1 MALLPQKLRILT
13 FPQRINGNQLE
24 LRVLVLPTQ
33 QLLNITSPFE
43 STLNPGT
50 VVDLPAFIKAG
61 LQLEIKT
68 LRGLSGYPFSD
79 PSFLDDGVTVDSFAT
94 TLSFPENI
102 AALYEALYVQF
113 KLDTSTASAIKGAG
127 LPSADGIRKYLPK
140 SYRAAFNFTNPRTP
154 YAVTDDSYHCA
165 IKNTGDKNPAFA
177 QSNNDITWGR
187 VIAFCLRQPLL
198 AEKMG
203 LLFRWTL
210 PLPTADYFVNG
221 GWVYFNLLSDL
232 TGFSIAPANAAIEL
246 KQYAARIPAID
257 SPRPLFGAVLFPV
270 VKGPVQPNGDFDTLK
285 IEAAD
290 YDDGFAKII
299 HAQQPVSA
307 NMLSEEPD
315 NIHVQKEAGIRLG
328 WDDEQLL
335 IWQNRQMLE
344 EPTTPGLRLDA
355 PLGVFSYR
363 VDVREAG
370 QVPWNSLVN
379 TQSKADLVLRGQ
391 QVAPAGTML
400 ETGVQVFPSTVNG
413 TDTRLW
419 LPSYFSQW
427 YGPSLV
433 LPDEKAA
440 ELDVTGALADP
451 GKYSDANIP
460 ANPDQKAGLYRP
472 LLPEGI
478 ELKYGRDYEFRVR
491 LADLCGGGPLPEE
504 NAQNDAPASSASVVF
519 KRYIAPKQVKL
530 NPLDPQP
537 DPDTHAAKFYAG
549 DRFDVFRPRLGYPA
563 LLFTEMDTATA
574 FQKLREDR
582 DFLHTGKTGLEKI
595 KEQREVSFFDPDTDK
610 ILVLVEL
617 KTIKMDNLASLN
629 QKEAYIPLY
638 KTFRS
643 FPADAAAAFRLQLEY
658 RDANVI
664 DFGNQVTL
672 GDLNISQTDIDSGNS
687 IVLPTS
693 RDVRITL
700 LPVCSD
706 KATIPAY
713 FGFAKTLYAEQW
725 IRTGEPIQFFVRE
738 DAVREPVFF
747 KKDLESNQLQGI
759 YLQPDPVQVFNKLT
773 LVTEMVAG
781 KDASQNSVM
790 QRLATQLNL
799 GCTGLSLVGKQGE
812 RIHFGC
818 SNRIRHTLAPDGS
831 SISFASNAELFNHW
845 ICVLSYEINRD
856 WTWDGLSDAGI
867 EIKRRKQF
875 TDEAATV
882 ENEIVGAVE
891 LKRTASR
898 LVTEKP
904 DRSYTRI
911 VFIDAVEPKK
921 ELGKPAT
928 IAQPFPN
935 TIDLEYTLTPQFI
948 SSVEAASAE
957 EQVETADLQ
966 LPTTVIPK
974 QVPKV
979 VAAGIALSPYEHNDT
994 YSETV
999 TRERYLWFEFEAP
1012 IEDPNDTYFARVL
1025 TYAPDPLLSYPNPD
1039 QLLVKQ
1045 EDPPLPIPE
1054 ELIRVITNGHG
1065 NDNAGLDAMQFMT
1078 AETPHTE
1085 TPLIKVSARHYLLP
1099 LPTGLHNESEQLF
1112 GFFTYELRVGH
1123 TQHIWCTA
1131 HGRFG
1136 HPARVNGVQH
1146 PAPPLKC
1153 LVNRDEQGIVVS
1165 APYAQAVFNGKN
1177 VTSKPPKTEIW
1188 CMLYAQVKQAD
1199 GKQNRNILLS
1209 ETMLEY
1215 RQTDEQLQIASFL
1228 AKRGSMTIK
1237 EANKIK
1243 INLDIP
1249 STGRG
1254 GWTNKEI
1261 EALLEQYNLSGD
1273 TSLSVLAVEMM
1284 PRYEQYIYRPDYAI
1298 EYERPLSAGLGNHRI
1313 LRTSRLVAA
1322 PEICCENCG

>member
-13 FPQRINGNQLE
+13 FPQRISGNQLE

-43 STLNPGT
+43 STINPGT
-50 VVDLPAFIKAG
+50 VVDLPAFIKAR

-68 LRGLSGYPFSD
+68 IKGLSGYPFSD
-79 PSFLDDGVTVDSFAT
+79 PTFLDDGVSVDNFAT
-94 TLSFPENI
+94 TLAFPENI

-113 KLDTSTASAIKGAG
+113 KLDSSTASTITGAG
-127 LPSADGIRKYLPK
+127 LPAADGISKFLPP
-140 SYRAAFNFTNPRTP
+140 SYRSAFNFTNPRTP
-154 YAVTDDSYHCA
+154 YAKTDDSYHCA
-165 IKNTGDKNPAFA
+165 IRNTDAANPAFT
-177 QSNNDITWGR
+177 QSKNDITWGR

-203 LLFRWTL
+203 LLFKWTL
-210 PLPTADYFVNG
+210 PLPSNDYFENG

-232 TGFSIAPANAAIEL
+232 TDFSIAPANAALEL
-246 KQYAARIPAID
+246 RQYAARIPAIS

-290 YDDGFAKII
+290 YDDGFAKIV

-307 NMLSEEPD
+307 NILSDEPD
-315 NIHVQKEAGIRLG
+315 GIHVQKEAGIRLG

-335 IWQNRQMLE
+335 IWQNRQMLAD
-344 EPTTPGLRLDA
+344 PATPGQRLDA
-355 PLGVFSYR
+355 PLGAFSYR
-363 VDVREAG
+363 VDVRKAG
-370 QVPWNSLVN
+370 DAAWNSLVN

-391 QVAPAGTML
+391 PVAPAGSII
-400 ETGVQVFPSTVNG
+400 ETGVQVFPSTING

-419 LPSYFSQW
+419 LPAYFTQW

-433 LPDEKAA
+433 LPDDKAA
-440 ELDVTGALADP
+440 ELDATGALAEP
-451 GKYSDANIP
+451 GKYSDAHIA
-460 ANPDQKAGLYRP
+460 ANPDQKAGLYLP
-472 LLPEGI
+472 LLPEAC
-478 ELKYGRDYEFRVR
+478 ELKYGSDYEFRVR
-491 LADLCGGGPLPEE
+491 LADLAGGGPILEE
-504 NAQNDAPASSASVVF
+504 NAENDAPASSASVVF

-530 NPLDPQP
+530 SPLDPQP

-549 DRFDVFRPRLGYPA
+549 ERFDVFRPRLGYPA

-574 FQKLREDR
+574 FQRLLDDR
-582 DFLHTGKTGLEKI
+582 DFLHTGKAGLEKI
-595 KEQREVSFFDPDTDK
+595 KEQRDVSFFDPDTDRM
-610 ILVLVEL
+610 LVLVEL
-617 KTIKMDNLASLN
+617 KTIKMDNLASMN

-638 KTFRS
+638 KTFRA
-643 FPADAAAAFRLQLEY
+643 FPADPAAAFNLQLEY

-664 DFGNQVTL
+664 EFGNQVTL
-672 GDLNISQTDIDSGNS
+672 GDLNISQADIDNGNT
-687 IVLPTS
+687 IILPTS
-693 RDVRITL
+693 RDIRITI

-706 KATIPAY
+706 KPAIPAY
-713 FGFAKTLYAEQW
+713 FGFAKTLYAQEW
-725 IRTGEPIQFFVRE
+725 IRTGESIQFFVRE
-738 DAVREPVFF
+738 NAVAEPSFF
-747 KKDLESNQLQGI
+747 KKDLVSKQLQGI
-759 YLQPDPVQVFNKLT
+759 YLQPDPVQVFNKQT
-773 LVTEMVAG
+773 FITELVAG
-781 KDASQNSVM
+781 KEAAQNSVM
-790 QRLATQLNL
+790 QRLATQLGL
-799 GCTGLSLVGKQGE
+799 GCTGLSLVGNPGE

-845 ICVLSYEINRD
+845 VCVLSYEINRD
-856 WTWDGLSDAGI
+856 WTWDGLAAAGI

-875 TDEAATV
+875 TGEGATKV
-882 ENEIVGAVE
+882 TELVGAVE
-891 LKRTASR
+891 LKKTASR
-898 LVTEKP
+898 MAIDDP

-928 IAQPFPN
+928 VANPYPN

-948 SSVEAASAE
+948 SSVGAVSAE

-979 VAAGIALSPYEHNDT
+979 VAAGIALSPYEHNDR

-999 TRERYLWFEFEAP
+999 TRERYLWFEFEDA

-1025 TYAPDPLLSYPNPD
+1025 TYAPDPLLSYSNMD
-1039 QLLVKQ
+1039 QLMVKQ
-1045 EDPPLPIPE
+1045 EDPPLPIPQ
-1054 ELIRVITNGHG
+1054 ELIRVITKDHG

-1078 AETPHTE
+1078 AETPNPD
-1085 TPLIKVSARHYLLP
+1085 TPMLKISPKHYLLP
-1099 LPTGLHNESEQLF
+1099 LPTGLHNESAQLF

-1131 HGRFG
+1131 NGRFG
-1136 HPARVNGVQH
+1136 HPTRVNGVQH
-1146 PAPPLKC
+1146 PAPPLQC
-1153 LVNRDEQGIVVS
+1153 LVNRDEHGIVLS
-1165 APYAQAVFNGKN
+1165 AQYAQAVFNGKN

-1199 GKQNRNILLS
+1199 ARQNRNLLLS
-1209 ETMLEY
+1209 ETMLVY
-1215 RQTDEQLQIASFL
+1215 QRTDEELQIAGFL
-1228 AKRGSMTIK
+1228 AKRGAMTIK
-1237 EANKIK
+1237 EANRIK

-1249 STGRG
+1249 ITGRG
-1254 GWTNKEI
+1254 GWTQKEI
-1261 EALLEQYNLSGD
+1261 DALLEQYNLDGD
-1273 TSLSVLAVEMM
+1273 TTLSVLAVEMM
-1284 PRYEQYIYRPDYAI
+1284 PRYEQYIYKPDYPI
-1298 EYERPLSAGLGNHRI
+1298 TYERPLSQGLGNYRI

-1322 PEICCENCG
+1322 PAVCCENCG